1 MLDNSLYTNDTER
14 MEIILNKKE
23 LEKDGLTEDSIL
35 GPIRS
40 LIFSYGGTEPSHGIF
55 ELSGIDTFAIM
66 GSIPGKTVKANP
78 DILKYFKV
86 WKWYHDGKCTD
97 SIKSMTHYL
106 KEVKPIVDKLMEDA
120 KREMAKK

>member
-14 MEIILNKKE
+14 MEIVLNKKE

-66 GSIPGKTVKANP
+66 GSIPGDTVEANP
-78 DILKYFKV
+78 NVLKYFKV
-86 WKWYHDGKCTD
+86 WKWYIGGDIEDC
-97 SIKSMTHYL
+97 IKSMNNYL
-106 KEVKPIVDKLMEDA
+106 NNYLPIIEKMRKEGF
-120 KREMAKK
+120 

>member
-66 GSIPGKTVKANP
+66 GSIPGKAVKANP

-86 WKWYHDGKCTD
+86 WNWYHDGKCTD
-97 SIKSMTHYL
+97 SIKSMTRYL
-106 KEVKPIVDKLMEDA
+106 NDFLPIIEEMRKEGF
-120 KREMAKK
+120 

>member
-14 MEIILNKKE
+14 MEIVLNKKE

-66 GSIPGKTVKANP
+66 GSIPGKMVKANP

-86 WKWYHDGKCTD
+86 WNWYVDGDIENC
-97 SIKSMTHYL
+97 IEGMTHYL
-106 KEVKPIVDKLMEDA
+106 KEVKPIVDKLMEEARNDV
-120 KREMAKK
+120 KQK